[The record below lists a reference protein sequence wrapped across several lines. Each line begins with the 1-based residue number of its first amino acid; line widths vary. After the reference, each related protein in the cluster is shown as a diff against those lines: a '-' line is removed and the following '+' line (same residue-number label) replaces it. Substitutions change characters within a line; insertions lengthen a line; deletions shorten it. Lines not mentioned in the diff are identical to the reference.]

1 MKGRLE
7 EAFRSGSLDEAVRK
21 AIEGEVAPEAEP
33 EAAEAPMDDIVKL
46 QIQLRAVML
55 DAVESLGIFEI
66 SRNRSGVCVFR
77 GRLLAVQ
84 SLGEFKPE
92 GSLAATKGSLV
103 ER

>member
-7 EAFRSGSLDEAVRK
+7 EAFRSGSLDDAVRK

-55 DAVESLGIFEI
+55 DAVESLGILKFQETEVAFVYL
-66 SRNRSGVCVFR
+66 GDAYLQCKV
-77 GRLLAVQ
+77 LANL
-84 SLGEFKPE
+84 SLK
-92 GSLAATKGSLV
+92 V
-103 ER
+103 V